1 MSSTATLGRLCKHLC
16 NFEKLG
22 ISTLRRSLLTPS
34 SEIPYKTSAEV
45 IQALSLNV
53 IGQLISM
60 SIIEQPIMNNEL
72 FFNI

>member
-53 IGQLISM
+53 IGQLIISM
-60 SIIEQPIMNNEL
+60 SIIEQQIMIF